1 MHEFK
6 YRDDELYCEDVPVA
20 KIAGEVGT
28 PFYLYSFK
36 TLRNHY
42 RVFESAFSEIPHI
55 ISFAVKA
62 NSNLAILNI
71 LAREGCGADIAS
83 GGELFRALKAGI
95 DPRKIVY
102 AGVGKTKEEIRYAL
116 ESDILFFNVES
127 PQELKAI
134 DEVAGSLGRKARVS
148 LRVNPDIDARTHPYI
163 STGLKKHKFGI
174 GIERAMDEYKT
185 ASLLKNIDLAGVHYH
200 LGSQMTE
207 IEPFI
212 DALKDILSL
221 AAGLKR
227 SGIDIRYIDV
237 GGGLG
242 ITYNDEEPPHPKDL
256 AEAIMPLIKD
266 LGCEVILEPGRIIA
280 GNAGILVSKV
290 LYIKEGE
297 GKKFIIV
304 DAGMN
309 DLIRPSLYEAYH
321 EILPVV
327 KNDRKKVVAD
337 IVGPI
342 CESSDFLARE
352 REVNEF
358 YPDELLAVMSAGAYG
373 FTMSS
378 NYNSRRRIP
387 EVLVKGDQYHIVRRR
402 EEYKDLIRG
411 EVIPQFSG
419 KEI

>member
-6 YRDDELYCEDVPVA
+6 YRDNELYCEDVPVA
-20 KIAGEVGT
+20 KIAGEIGT
-28 PFYLYSFK
+28 PFYLYSLK

-42 RVFESAFSEIPHI
+42 RVFESSFSEIPHI

-83 GGELFRALKAGI
+83 GGELFRALKAGV

-148 LRVNPDIDARTHPYI
+148 LRVNPDIDPRTHPYI

-174 GIERAMDEYKT
+174 GIERAMDEYKA

-200 LGSQMTE
+200 IGSQMTE
-207 IEPFI
+207 IDPFL
-212 DALKDILSL
+212 DALKGILSL
-221 AAGLKR
+221 VTGLKR

-266 LGCEVILEPGRIIA
+266 LGCEVILEPGRIIV

-290 LYIKEGE
+290 LYVKEGE
-297 GKKFIIV
+297 GKRFIIV

-321 EILPVV
+321 EILPVI
-327 KNDRKKVVAD
+327 KDERKKVVAD

-358 YPDELLAVMSAGAYG
+358 CPDELLAVMSAGAYG

-378 NYNSRRRIP
+378 NYNSRRRVP
-387 EVLVKGDQYHIVRRR
+387 EVLVKGDQYYIVRKR
-402 EEYKDLIRG
+402 ERYEDLIRG
-411 EVIPQFSG
+411 EMVPDLL
-419 KEI
+419 

>member
-6 YRDDELYCEDVPVA
+6 YRDNELYCEDVPVA

-28 PFYLYSFK
+28 PFYLYSLK

-42 RVFESAFSEIPHI
+42 RVFESSFSEIPHI

-83 GGELFRALKAGI
+83 GGELYRALEAGI

-127 PQELKAI
+127 TQELKAI
-134 DEVAGSLGRKARVS
+134 DDVAGSLGRKARVS
-148 LRVNPDIDARTHPYI
+148 LRVNPDIDPRTHPYI

-174 GIERAMDEYKT
+174 GIERAMDEYKA

-200 LGSQMTE
+200 IGSQMTE
-207 IEPFI
+207 IDPFL
-212 DALKDILSL
+212 DALKGILSL
-221 AAGLKR
+221 VTGLKR

-256 AEAIMPLIKD
+256 ADAIMPLIKD

-290 LYIKEGE
+290 LYVKEGE
-297 GKKFIIV
+297 GKRFIIV

-321 EILPVV
+321 EILPVI
-327 KNDRKKVVAD
+327 KDERKKVVAD

-358 YPDELLAVMSAGAYG
+358 CPDELLAVMSAGAYG

-378 NYNSRRRIP
+378 NYNSRRRVP
-387 EVLVKGDQYHIVRRR
+387 EVLVKGDRHYIIRTR
-402 EEYKDLIRG
+402 ERYEDLIRG
-411 EVIPQFSG
+411 EVVPDIL
-419 KEI
+419 

>member
-6 YRDDELYCEDVPVA
+6 YRDNELYCEDVPVS
-20 KIAGEVGT
+20 KIAGEIGT

-42 RVFESAFSEIPHI
+42 RVFESSFSEIPHI

-127 PQELKAI
+127 PQELRAI
-134 DEVAGSLGRKARVS
+134 DEVAESLGRKARVS
-148 LRVNPDIDARTHPYI
+148 LRVNPDIDPRTHPYI

-200 LGSQMTE
+200 IGSQMIE
-207 IEPFI
+207 IDPFL
-212 DALKDILSL
+212 DALKGILSL
-221 AAGLKR
+221 VSGLK
-227 SGIDIRYIDV
+227 SAGIDIRYIDV

-256 AEAIMPLIKD
+256 ADAIMPLIKD

-290 LYIKEGE
+290 LYVKEGE
-297 GKKFIIV
+297 GKRFIIV

-327 KNDRKKVVAD
+327 KDERKKVVAD

-352 REVNEF
+352 REVSEF
-358 YPDELLAVMSAGAYG
+358 CPDELLAVMSAGAYG

-378 NYNSRRRIP
+378 NYNSRRRVP
-387 EVLVKGDQYHIVRRR
+387 EVLVKGDWHYIIRTR
-402 EEYKDLIRG
+402 ERYEDLIRG
-411 EVIPQFSG
+411 EVVPDIL
-419 KEI
+419 

>member
-6 YRDDELYCEDVPVA
+6 YRDNELYCEDVPVA

-28 PFYLYSFK
+28 PFYLYSLK

-42 RVFESAFSEIPHI
+42 RVFESSFSEIPHI

-62 NSNLAILNI
+62 NSSLAILNV

-83 GGELFRALKAGI
+83 GGELFRALRAGI

-102 AGVGKTKEEIRYAL
+102 AGVGKTREEIRFAL

-134 DEVAGSLGRKARVS
+134 DEVARSLGRKARVS
-148 LRVNPDIDARTHPYI
+148 LRVNPDIDPRTHPYI

-174 GIERAMDEYKT
+174 GIERAMVEYKT

-200 LGSQMTE
+200 IGSQMTE

-212 DALKDILSL
+212 DALKGILSL
-221 AAGLKR
+221 AADLK
-227 SGIDIRYIDV
+227 SEGIGIKYLDV

-256 AEAIMPLIKD
+256 ADAIMPLIKD
-266 LGCEVILEPGRIIA
+266 LGCEVILEPGRIIT

-290 LYIKEGE
+290 LYVKEGE
-297 GKKFIIV
+297 GKRFIIV

-327 KNDRKKVVAD
+327 KDERKKVFAD
-337 IVGPI
+337 VVGPI
-342 CESSDFLARE
+342 CESSDFLAKD
-352 REVNEF
+352 REVSEL

-378 NYNSRRRIP
+378 NYNSRRRVP
-387 EVLVKGDQYHIVRRR
+387 EVLVKGDRHYIVRTR
-402 EEYKDLIRG
+402 ESYEDLIKG
-411 EVIPQFSG
+411 EVVPDIL
-419 KEI
+419 

>member
-6 YRDDELYCEDVPVA
+6 YRDNELYCEDVPVS
-20 KIAGEVGT
+20 KIAGEIGT

-42 RVFESAFSEIPHI
+42 RVFESSFSEIPHI

-127 PQELKAI
+127 PQELRAI
-134 DEVAGSLGRKARVS
+134 DEVAESLGRKARVS
-148 LRVNPDIDARTHPYI
+148 LRVNPDIDPRTHPYI

-200 LGSQMTE
+200 IGSQMIE
-207 IEPFI
+207 IDPFL
-212 DALKDILSL
+212 DALKGILSL
-221 AAGLKR
+221 VSGLK
-227 SGIDIRYIDV
+227 SAGIDIRYIDV

-256 AEAIMPLIKD
+256 ADAIMPLIKD
-266 LGCEVILEPGRIIA
+266 LGCEVILEPGRIIV

-290 LYIKEGE
+290 LYVKEGE
-297 GKKFIIV
+297 GKRFIIV

-327 KNDRKKVVAD
+327 KDERKKVVAD

-352 REVNEF
+352 REVSEF
-358 YPDELLAVMSAGAYG
+358 CPDELLAVMSAGAYG

-378 NYNSRRRIP
+378 NYNSRRRVP
-387 EVLVKGDQYHIVRRR
+387 EVLVKGDQHYIVRKR
-402 EEYKDLIRG
+402 ERYEDLIRG
-411 EVIPQFSG
+411 EMVPDLLY
-419 KEI
+419 

>member
-6 YRDDELYCEDVPVA
+6 YRDNELYCEDVPVA

-28 PFYLYSFK
+28 PFYLYSLK

-42 RVFESAFSEIPHI
+42 RVFESSFSEIPHI

-83 GGELFRALKAGI
+83 GGELFRALKAGV

-127 PQELKAI
+127 TQELKAI
-134 DEVAGSLGRKARVS
+134 DDVAGSLGRKARVS
-148 LRVNPDIDARTHPYI
+148 LRVNPDIDPRTHPYI

-174 GIERAMDEYKT
+174 GIERAMDEYKA

-200 LGSQMTE
+200 IGSQMTE
-207 IEPFI
+207 IDPFL
-212 DALKDILSL
+212 DALKGILSL
-221 AAGLKR
+221 VTGLKR

-290 LYIKEGE
+290 LYVKEGE
-297 GKKFIIV
+297 GKRFIIV

-309 DLIRPSLYEAYH
+309 DLIRPSLYDAYH

-327 KNDRKKVVAD
+327 KDERKKVVAD
-337 IVGPI
+337 VVGPI

-358 YPDELLAVMSAGAYG
+358 CPDELLAVMSAGAYG

-378 NYNSRRRIP
+378 NYNSRRRVP
-387 EVLVKGDQYHIVRRR
+387 EVLVKGDRHYIIRTR
-402 EEYKDLIRG
+402 ERYEDLIRG
-411 EVIPQFSG
+411 EVIPD
-419 KEI
+419 IL

>member
-1 MHEFK
+1 
-6 YRDDELYCEDVPVA
+6 
-20 KIAGEVGT
+20 
-28 PFYLYSFK
+28 
-36 TLRNHY
+36 
-42 RVFESAFSEIPHI
+42 RVFESSFSEIPHI

-71 LAREGCGADIAS
+71 LAKEGCGADIAS

-95 DPRKIVY
+95 NPRKIVY

-116 ESDILFFNVES
+116 ESDILFFNAES

-134 DEVAGSLGRKARVS
+134 DEVAGNLGRKARVS
-148 LRVNPDIDARTHPYI
+148 LRVNPNIDPRTHPYI

-174 GIERAMDEYKT
+174 SIDRAMDEYKT
-185 ASLLKNIDLAGVHYH
+185 ASLLKNIDLVGVHKH
-200 LGSQMTE
+200 IGSQMTE

-212 DALKDILSL
+212 DALKSIFFL

-227 SGIDIRYIDV
+227 SGIDIKYIDV

-297 GKKFIIV
+297 GKRFIIV

-327 KNDRKKVVAD
+327 KDGRRKVVAD

-358 YPDELLAVMSAGAYG
+358 CPDELLAVMSAGAYG

-387 EVLVKGDQYHIVRRR
+387 EVLVKGDRHYIVRTR
-402 EEYKDLIRG
+402 ERYEDLIRG
-411 EVIPQFSG
+411 EVVP
-419 KEI
+419 ELL

>member
-6 YRDDELYCEDVPVA
+6 YRDNELYCEDVPVA
-20 KIAGEVGT
+20 KIAGEIGT
-28 PFYLYSFK
+28 PFYLYSLK

-42 RVFESAFSEIPHI
+42 RVFESSFSEIPHI

-83 GGELFRALKAGI
+83 GGELFRALKAGV

-127 PQELKAI
+127 PQELRAI
-134 DEVAGSLGRKARVS
+134 DEVAECLGRKARVS
-148 LRVNPDIDARTHPYI
+148 LRVNPDIDPRTHPYI

-200 LGSQMTE
+200 IGSQMIE
-207 IEPFI
+207 IDPFL
-212 DALKDILSL
+212 DALKGILSL
-221 AAGLKR
+221 VSGLK
-227 SGIDIRYIDV
+227 SAGIYIRYIDV

-256 AEAIMPLIKD
+256 ADAIMPLIKD
-266 LGCEVILEPGRIIA
+266 LGCEVILEPGRIIV

-290 LYIKEGE
+290 LYVKEGE
-297 GKKFIIV
+297 GKRFIIV

-327 KNDRKKVVAD
+327 KDERKKVVAD

-342 CESSDFLARE
+342 CE
-352 REVNEF
+352 
-358 YPDELLAVMSAGAYG
+358 
-373 FTMSS
+373 
-378 NYNSRRRIP
+378 
-387 EVLVKGDQYHIVRRR
+387 
-402 EEYKDLIRG
+402 
-411 EVIPQFSG
+411 
-419 KEI
+419 

>member
-6 YRDDELYCEDVPVA
+6 YRDNELYCEDVPVA

-28 PFYLYSFK
+28 PFYLYSLK

-42 RVFESAFSEIPHI
+42 RVFESSFSEIPHI

-83 GGELFRALKAGI
+83 GGELFRALEAGI

-102 AGVGKTKEEIRYAL
+102 AGVGKTKEEIRYAI

-127 PQELKAI
+127 AQELKVI
-134 DEVAGSLGRKARVS
+134 DEVARSLGRKARVS
-148 LRVNPDIDARTHPYI
+148 LRVNPDIDPRTHPYI

-174 GIERAMDEYKT
+174 GIERALDEYKT
-185 ASLLKNIDLAGVHYH
+185 ASLLKNIDLAGVHCH
-200 LGSQMTE
+200 IGSQMTE

-212 DALKDILSL
+212 GALKGILSL
-221 AAGLKR
+221 AVDLK
-227 SGIDIRYIDV
+227 SAGIDIKYIDV

-256 AEAIMPLIKD
+256 ADAIMPLIKD
-266 LGCEVILEPGRIIA
+266 LGCEVILEPGRIIT

-290 LYIKEGE
+290 LYVKEGE
-297 GKKFIIV
+297 GKRFIIV

-309 DLIRPSLYEAYH
+309 DLIRPSLYDAYH

-327 KNDRKKVVAD
+327 KDERKKVVAD
-337 IVGPI
+337 VVGPI

-358 YPDELLAVMSAGAYG
+358 CPDELLAVMSAGAYG

-378 NYNSRRRIP
+378 NYNSRRRVP
-387 EVLVKGDQYHIVRRR
+387 EVLVKGDRHYIIRTR
-402 EEYKDLIRG
+402 ERYEDLIRG
-411 EVIPQFSG
+411 EVVPDIL
-419 KEI
+419 

>member
-6 YRDDELYCEDVPVA
+6 YRDNELYCEDVPVA
-20 KIAGEVGT
+20 KIAGEIGT
-28 PFYLYSFK
+28 PFYLYSLK

-42 RVFESAFSEIPHI
+42 RVFESSFSEIPHI

-83 GGELFRALKAGI
+83 GGELFRALKAGV

-148 LRVNPDIDARTHPYI
+148 LRVNPDIDPRTHPYI

-200 LGSQMTE
+200 IGSQMIE
-207 IEPFI
+207 IDPFL
-212 DALKDILSL
+212 DALKGILSL
-221 AAGLKR
+221 VTGLKR

-256 AEAIMPLIKD
+256 ADAIMPLIKD
-266 LGCEVILEPGRIIA
+266 LGCEVILEPGRIIV

-290 LYIKEGE
+290 LYVKEGE
-297 GKKFIIV
+297 GKRFIIV

-327 KNDRKKVVAD
+327 KDERKKVVAD

-352 REVNEF
+352 REVSEF
-358 YPDELLAVMSAGAYG
+358 CPDELLAVMSAGAYG

-378 NYNSRRRIP
+378 NYNARRRVP
-387 EVLVKGDQYHIVRRR
+387 EVLVKGDRHYIIRTR
-402 EEYKDLIRG
+402 ERYEDLIRG
-411 EVIPQFSG
+411 EVVPDIL
-419 KEI
+419 